1 MTIAYLAN
9 SFPESQEP
17 YVWEEICELRRH
29 GQLVLPCSFKRP
41 RSPSA
46 PEAARQTLYILPL
59 RLSPC
64 AHAIWA
70 LVRKFS
76 SIKKFIRRAVL
87 GSEPVTRGLRALVH
101 TWLGVYLAT
110 ALRNKNIR
118 HIHVHHGYFAAWA
131 GMVAAKLLGADFSMT
146 LHGSDLLLRA
156 DYLDMKLKYCRFCI
170 TISEFN
176 RQYIRRHFP
185 EIQPNKLLVHRLGV
199 DTSAWRNAYRPATNT
214 VPLILSVGR
223 LNAVKN
229 YPFLILACRLLQ
241 SSGTTFHCSIAGE
254 GPERARLEQLIAAL
268 GLDHE
273 VDLLGHIAREQLP
286 ELYAQADVVVLTSR
300 SEGIPLAL
308 MEAMSMEKL
317 VLAPD
322 ITGIPELVREGETG
336 FLYPPNS
343 MEDFLQKLQ
352 FLVNSGRFLNRVRRA
367 ARRQVERDFNNA
379 CNLKAFAED
388 FLNRLA
394 ADRESLLIAA
404 GRKAN
409 EDTILQQ
416 I

>member
-29 GQLVLPCSFKRP
+29 GPLVLPCSFKRP

-46 PEAARQTLYILPL
+46 PETDRQTLYILPL
-59 RLSPC
+59 RLSTC
-64 AHAIWA
+64 VHATWA
-70 LVRKFS
+70 LVRNVS
-76 SIKKFIRRAVL
+76 SIRKFISRAVL
-87 GSEPVTRGLRALVH
+87 GPEPVMRGLRALVH

-110 ALRNKNIR
+110 ALRNKNIS

-156 DYLDMKLKYCRFCI
+156 DYLDMKLECCRFCI

-176 RQYIRRHFP
+176 RQYIRRKLP
-185 EIQPNKLLVHRLGV
+185 EIQPNKLLLHRLGV
-199 DTSAWRNAYRPATNT
+199 DTAAWRNACPPAPNT

-229 YPFLILACRLLQ
+229 YPFLILGCRLLQ
-241 SSGTTFHCSIAGE
+241 SSGTKFHCSIVGE
-254 GPERARLEQLIAAL
+254 GPERARLEQMIAAL
-268 GLDHE
+268 GLEHE
-273 VDLLGHIAREQLP
+273 VDLLGHIPRPRLP
-286 ELYAQADVVVLTSR
+286 ELYAKADVVVLTSR
-300 SEGIPLAL
+300 SEGIPLTL

-322 ITGIPELVREGETG
+322 ITGIPELVRDGETG
-336 FLYPPNS
+336 FLYQPNS

-352 FLVNSGRFLNRVRRA
+352 FVVNSGRFLNRIRLE

-379 CNLKAFAED
+379 RNLKAFAED
-388 FLNRLA
+388 FLNCLA

-409 EDTILQQ
+409 EDPILQQ